1 MPDLAAFAGR
11 VYALVADAVAAL
23 PPAPRRRGPAR
34 RLPRAQLLTLGLL
47 ANLPRFP
54 SQRAFAR
61 AAERELRGLFP
72 GLPERSRLN
81 RLLRAEWAALA
92 ALAAALAERLG
103 ALEAAY
109 EVLDCTA
116 APTRNAKRGGPGAL
130 AGVAA
135 IGPSSRL
142 GWFEGLRLLVAC
154 DPAGVVTGFALA
166 PGNAKDQPL
175 AEAFLAA
182 RADPAGLAAGLP
194 EGSLAGC
201 GRPARGPYLA
211 DSGFAGRAALGR
223 YAAWGAEV
231 LAIPQPGSAAHAAW
245 GREARRAVARRR
257 QVVEHVFHRLLRVF
271 GLDRGRPR
279 TLGGALAGTGAKAAL
294 HNAAVALNRAAGR
307 PDLALVGTLPD

>member
-1 MPDLAAFAGR
+1 MPDLATFAAR
-11 VYALVADAVAAL
+11 VYALVVDLADAL
-23 PPAPRRRGPAR
+23 PPEPRRRGPAR
-34 RLPRAQLLTLGLL
+34 RLSRAQLLTLGLL
-47 ANLPRFP
+47 AHLPRFA

-61 AAERELRGLFP
+61 AADRELRGLFP

-81 RLLRAEWAALA
+81 RLLRAEWEAVG
-92 ALAAALAERLG
+92 ALAAALGDRLG
-103 ALEAAY
+103 APEAAY

-116 APTRNAKRGGPGAL
+116 VPTRNAKRGGPGAL

-154 DPAGVVTGFALA
+154 DPVGVLTGFALA

-182 RADPAGLAAGLP
+182 RAHSGGGAPGAPVA
-194 EGSLAGC
+194 C

-211 DSGFAGRAALGR
+211 DAGFAGRAARGR
-223 YAAWGAEV
+223 YAAHGAAV
-231 LAIPQPGSAAHAAW
+231 LAIPQPGSADHAAW
-245 GREARRAVARRR
+245 GREPRRAVARRR
-257 QVVEHVFHRLLRVF
+257 QVVEHVFQRLHRVF
-271 GLDRGRPR
+271 GLDRSRPR
-279 TLGGALAGTGAKAAL
+279 TLAGALAGTGAKAAL
-294 HNAAVALNRAAGR
+294 HNAAIALSRAAGL